1 MKLDRLIASH
11 ESLGRQAA
19 HRAIAA
25 GRVRVD
31 GAVMTNGHHPVD
43 RFTRVE
49 LDGQFVQ
56 RPERA
61 VYLMMHKPVGVLS
74 ATKDAQH
81 PTVIDLIDDPDRH
94 TLHIAGRLDRGT
106 SGLLL
111 LTNDGRWSK
120 LLMAADQKVPKVYL
134 VETTEPISADAA
146 DAFAQGFY
154 FHTEDI
160 TTLPAELDVLAPCR
174 ARLTLHEGR
183 YHQVKRMF
191 HRIGN
196 RVASLHRE
204 SIGSIGLPEDLPP
217 GGWRLLEPAEAWKAV
232 NSGDSLIFRNSG
244 FRG

>member
-1 MKLDRLIASH
+1 MKLDRLIAAH

-25 GRVRVD
+25 GRVLVND
-31 GAVMTNGHHPVD
+31 QVVTNGHHPVD

-49 LDGQFVQ
+49 LDGAVIQQ
-56 RPERA
+56 PERSI
-61 VYLMMHKPVGVLS
+61 YLMMHKPVGVLS
-74 ATKDAQH
+74 ATKDAVH

-94 TLHIAGRLDRGT
+94 MLHIAGRLDRGT

-120 LLMAADQKVPKVYL
+120 RLMAADQKVPKVYL
-134 VETTEPISADAA
+134 VETSEPIAADAA
-146 DAFAQGFY
+146 AAFAHGFY

-160 TTLPAELDVLAPCR
+160 TTLPADLVVLEPRR

-196 RVASLHRE
+196 RVVSLHRE
-204 SIGSIGLPEDLPP
+204 SIGALHLPVDLPA
-217 GGWRLLEPAEAWKAV
+217 GGWCMLEPVEAWAAV
-232 NSGDSLIFRNSG
+232 ASGDSPIFRNSG